1 MERTEFCLSN
11 AIRLCNI
18 VGINDF
24 AIPSERELHHT
35 NILSWKWL
43 KVLIFIICILA
54 INQFS
59 SFVCFLRVR
68 TSEKYVLFRRP
79 G

>member
-1 MERTEFCLSN
+1 MELTISQFLVNEN
-11 AIRLCNI
+11 
-18 VGINDF
+18 GITQIYSVEN
-24 AIPSERELHHT
+24 SQ
-35 NILSWKWL
+35 L

-54 INQFS
+54 INPFS
-59 SFVCFLRVR
+59 PFVCLLRVR